1 MAVSIKELIDKKE
14 KIEERKKRLFDI
26 ETSAGTITVKQP
38 TRFLALDIADME
50 DGDSYVIV
58 QCTVEPNFKDKALQD
73 AYGCLEPTD
82 LPHRIFDAGEVNA
95 IARKIMECAGYR
107 KDVTATV
114 HETVKN

>member
-14 KIEERKKRLFDI
+14 SIEARKQRLFDI

-38 TRFLALDIADME
+38 TRFLAMDIADMT
-50 DGDSYVIV
+50 DGDSYVILH
-58 QCTVEPNFKDKALQD
+58 CTVEPNLKDKALQD

-82 LPHRIFDAGEVNA
+82 LPHKIFDAGEVNA

-107 KDVTATV
+107 KDVTAVV
-114 HETVKN
+114 HETIKN